1 MRRRLPIAL
10 LVAAALPLAAC
21 GDDAKE
27 PVVSTTADGT
37 VVAELETAS
46 GDAWTVTLPEGAT
59 EAYDLYGN
67 DGREPISIRL
77 EDAGPVSAAPGGLF
91 AIGLRQQGGT
101 GYSWR
106 PIADAWTPVEE
117 GETGPLVELVEQG
130 VNPHDP
136 GEGVPGGEETHYYVY
151 RAVVPGSGTI
161 EFGLFG
167 PGAEEPERMATMAI
181 EVS

>member
-10 LVAAALPLAAC
+10 LVAA
-21 GDDAKE
+21 
-27 PVVSTTADGT
+27 
-37 VVAELETAS
+37 
-46 GDAWTVTLPEGAT
+46 
-59 EAYDLYGN
+59 
-67 DGREPISIRL
+67 
-77 EDAGPVSAAPGGLF
+77 
-91 AIGLRQQGGT
+91 
-101 GYSWR
+101 
-106 PIADAWTPVEE
+106 AWTPVEE

-136 GEGVPGGEETHYYVY
+136 GEGVPGGEETHYHVY

-167 PGAEEPERMATMAI
+167 PGAEEPERTATMAI

>member
-1 MRRRLPIAL
+1 MRSSLIVLASIGAL
-10 LVAAALPLAAC
+10 ALAGC
-21 GDDAKE
+21 GGDD
-27 PVVSTTADGT
+27 VSAPAVTTTPDGA
-37 VVAELETAS
+37 VVAELTIKS
-46 GDAWTVTLPEGAT
+46 GESWTVTLPEGAT

-67 DGREPISIRL
+67 DGRDPIDIWQ
-77 EDAGPVSAAPGGLF
+77 EGPVSAKVDQLF

-106 PIADAWTPVEE
+106 PLEDSA
-117 GETGPLVELVEQG
+117 TGSVVDLVEQG

-151 RAVVPGSGTI
+151 RATEDGTGRI
-161 EFGLFG
+161 AFGLFA
-167 PGAEEPERMATMAI
+167 PGSDAPERTTTFDI

>member
-10 LVAAALPLAAC
+10 LVAAA
-21 GDDAKE
+21 
-27 PVVSTTADGT
+27 
-37 VVAELETAS
+37 
-46 GDAWTVTLPEGAT
+46 
-59 EAYDLYGN
+59 
-67 DGREPISIRL
+67 
-77 EDAGPVSAAPGGLF
+77 
-91 AIGLRQQGGT
+91 
-101 GYSWR
+101 
-106 PIADAWTPVEE
+106 WTPVEE
-117 GETGPLVELVEQG
+117 GETGSLVELVEQG

-167 PGAEEPERMATMAI
+167 PGAEEPERTATMAI